1 MEGVKQKLAALRS
14 EENDLQDRICDLD
27 VQIKSARDDNDKIQL
42 EIQGLRS
49 TEMLLKLKLESG
61 TSRLNATE
69 SKLLAHTRL
78 LSSSEREL
86 HSLDTATDDPISRM
100 ETLETELNSK
110 RQEVQTIDA
119 QYDEVRFIWLGVHP
133 FRLLSIISIWKLT
146 SLKRRLEQRQSK
158 SMSLFTFYLIIIRSI
173 AELEEQYSSLKRACD
188 KAEDGV
194 SQDDAIENLEVQL
207 KDVQQ
212 RLETV
217 TQNYEA
223 VEREVSR
230 LDRLIS
236 ACKGNLQKQRNEN
249 ELLKREFEELASI

>member
-1 MEGVKQKLAALRS
+1 MEGVRQKLAALRS

-27 VQIKSARDDNDKIQL
+27 VQIKSARDENDKIQL

-61 TSRLNATE
+61 NSRLNATE

-86 HSLDTATDDPISRM
+86 QSLNTAADDPISRM

-110 RQEVQTIDA
+110 RQEVQSIDA
-119 QYDEVRFIWLGVHP
+119 QYDEVRFICPSMYP
-133 FRLLSIISIWKLT
+133 F
-146 SLKRRLEQRQSK
+146 
-158 SMSLFTFYLIIIRSI
+158 RSI
-173 AELEEQYSSLKRACD
+173 AELEEQYSTLKRACH
-188 KAEDGV
+188 KAENNV
-194 SQDDAIENLEVQL
+194 SQDGAIENLEVQL

-217 TQNYEA
+217 TQNYET

-249 ELLKREFEELASI
+249 DLLKREFEELASI

>member
-61 TSRLNATE
+61 NSRLNATE

-86 HSLDTATDDPISRM
+86 QSLNTAAVDPISRM

-110 RQEVQTIDA
+110 RQEVQSIDA
-119 QYDEVRFIWLGVHP
+119 QYDEVVIHNQHLEAD
-133 FRLLSIISIWKLT
+133 KLKKET
-146 SLKRRLEQRQSK
+146 RAKAIEK
-158 SMSLFTFYLIIIRSI
+158 SI
-173 AELEEQYSSLKRACD
+173 AELEEQYSTLKRACH
-188 KAEDGV
+188 KAENGV
-194 SQDDAIENLEVQL
+194 SQDDAIENLELQL

-249 ELLKREFEELASI
+249 DLLKREFEELASI

>member
-14 EENDLQDRICDLD
+14 EENDLQDRICNLD

-61 TSRLNATE
+61 NSRLSATE

-78 LSSSEREL
+78 LSSSERL
-86 HSLDTATDDPISRM
+86 NTAAVDPISRM

-110 RQEVQTIDA
+110 RQEVQSIDA
-119 QYDEVRFIWLGVHP
+119 QYDEVRFIWFDIHP
-133 FRLLSIISIWKLT
+133 F
-146 SLKRRLEQRQSK
+146 
-158 SMSLFTFYLIIIRSI
+158 RSI
-173 AELEEQYSSLKRACD
+173 AELEEQYSTLKRACH
-188 KAEDGV
+188 KAENGV

-249 ELLKREFEELASI
+249 DLLKREFEELASI